1 MTLPPGLFFPGF
13 FPLFDRY
20 HPTMTRLFRLALLL
34 MLCAAFTGVSAKEP
48 LRVVTSIKPIHS
60 LVAGIMQGVA
70 EPLLLMDGS
79 IPPWEHR
86 PDSAQME
93 ALANADLVIWS
104 GVELEALLGEAI
116 SQLPESVSIME
127 ILASEEMKVLPAR
140 GDRQL
145 RDAWFW
151 LDTRNMLILL
161 DEITR
166 ELMRLDPANSH
177 SYERNR
183 SRLLEPLIIIDR
195 KMEFGYKDVG
205 GIPVFFYHDTHH
217 YFEQAYAMKVAGT
230 VASPPAAPTAV
241 ATGLLT
247 LKDWISQAPFHCL
260 FTEASLSEPHLD
272 LLLADSGV
280 TPVELDSIG
289 SRLPPGPDFYINL
302 MRKNFGAI
310 SACANKFQE
319 GDKSSPR
326 VVREALEARRFS
338 EKLRPGYVLMNQYEQ
353 TVTHEDFPG
362 QFQLINFGY
371 TFCPDICPTT
381 LSSVGY
387 VMELLGEDA
396 QQVQP
401 IFISVDPQRD
411 TPEVLKRYT
420 AYFYPRLL
428 GLSGSPEMT
437 RRVAEKFRARY
448 EKVAAKDGDPQRYS
462 MDHTASLYL
471 LGRSGEFITK
481 FAFGMTPEE
490 VAERLR
496 DYINR

>member
-1 MTLPPGLFFPGF
+1 M
-13 FPLFDRY
+13 
-20 HPTMTRLFRLALLL
+20 
-34 MLCAAFTGVSAKEP
+34 MLCAAFTGVAATEP

-79 IPPWEHR
+79 VPPWEHR
-86 PDSAQME
+86 LDPVQME

-104 GVELEALLGEAI
+104 GAELEPLLGEAI
-116 SQLPESVSIME
+116 AQLPDNVRIME
-127 ILASEEMKVLPAR
+127 ILASEEMKVLPSR
-140 GDRQL
+140 GAKDR

-183 SRLLEPLIIIDR
+183 SRMLEPLIIIDR
-195 KMEFGYKDVG
+195 QMEFGYKDVG

-217 YFEQAYAMKVAGT
+217 YFEQAYAVNVAGT
-230 VASPPAAPTAV
+230 VASPPDAPTAV
-241 ATGLLT
+241 ATGLLA
-247 LKDWISQAPFHCL
+247 LKNWIAGAQLHCL
-260 FTEASLSEPHLD
+260 FTEASLSEPHLE
-272 LLLADSGV
+272 LLLADSGI
-280 TPVELDSIG
+280 TAVELDSIG
-289 SRLPPGPDFYINL
+289 STLPPGPDLYINL

-310 SACANKFQE
+310 SDCVSAFQE
-319 GDKSSPR
+319 DDKSSPR
-326 VVREALEARRFS
+326 ADRDATEERRFS
-338 EKLRPGYVLMNQYEQ
+338 ERLRPGYVLMNQYGQ

-362 QFQLINFGY
+362 QFQLISFGY

-420 AYFYPRLL
+420 AYFHPRLL

-448 EKVAAKDGDPQRYS
+448 EKAPAKDGDPQHYS

-471 LGRSGEFITK
+471 LGRNGEFITK
-481 FAFGMTPEE
+481 FAFGMSPQEI
-490 VAERLR
+490 AERLR
-496 DYINR
+496 EYIKQ

>member
-1 MTLPPGLFFPGF
+1 MTK
-13 FPLFDRY
+13 
-20 HPTMTRLFRLALLL
+20 LFRLALLL
-34 MLCAAFTGVSAKEP
+34 MLSAALGSVAAKEP
-48 LRVVTSIKPIHS
+48 LRVVASIKPIHS

-79 IPPWEHR
+79 VAPWKFR
-86 PDSAQME
+86 PDTSQMK
-93 ALANADLVIWS
+93 AITGADLIIWS
-104 GVELEALLGEAI
+104 GAELEPLLGEAI
-116 SQLPESVSIME
+116 GKLSGEARIFEV
-127 ILASEEMKVLPAR
+127 LASDEMKVLPAR
-140 GDRQL
+140 GAEER
-145 RDAWFW
+145 RDAWYW

-166 ELMRLDPANSH
+166 ELMRLDPENSH

-183 SRLLEPLIIIDR
+183 RRMLEPLIQIDR
-195 KMEFGYKDVG
+195 QMEFGYKEVSSL
-205 GIPVFFYHDTHH
+205 PVFFYHDTHH

-241 ATGLLT
+241 ASGLLA
-247 LKDWISQAPFHCL
+247 LKSWIAEAPAHCL

-272 LLLADSGV
+272 LLLVNSGV
-280 TPVELDSIG
+280 TAVELDSIG
-289 SRLPPGPDFYINL
+289 SRLAPGPDLYIKL
-302 MRKNFGAI
+302 MRENFAAI
-310 SACANKFQE
+310 SACVSAFLSE
-319 GDKSSPR
+319 DKSASPSD
-326 VVREALEARRFS
+326 REIPDERRFS
-338 EKLRPGYVLMNQYEQ
+338 EKLRPGYVLMNQYGQ

-381 LSSVGY
+381 LSTVGY
-387 VMELLGEDA
+387 VMELLGDDA
-396 QQVQP
+396 LQVQP

-437 RRVAEKFRARY
+437 RRIADKFRAQY
-448 EKVAAKDGDPQRYS
+448 EKVPAKDGDPQRYS

-471 LGRSGEFITK
+471 LGRNGEFITK
-481 FAFGMTPEE
+481 FAFGMSPEE
-490 VAERLR
+490 IAERLR
-496 DYINR
+496 SYINH

>member
-1 MTLPPGLFFPGF
+1 
-13 FPLFDRY
+13 
-20 HPTMTRLFRLALLL
+20 MTRLSRLALLL
-34 MLCAAFTGVSAKEP
+34 MLCAAFSGVAAKEP

-60 LVAGIMQGVA
+60 LVAGIMQGVT

-79 IPPWEHR
+79 VPPWEHR
-86 PDSAQME
+86 PDAVQVE
-93 ALANADLVIWS
+93 ALSGADLIIWS
-104 GVELEALLGEAI
+104 GMELEPLLGEAI
-116 SQLPESVSIME
+116 GKLPVKPRIIE
-127 ILASEEMKVLPAR
+127 ILASEEMKVLPSR
-140 GDRQL
+140 GAKEV

-183 SRLLEPLIIIDR
+183 IRMLEPLILIDR
-195 KMEFGYKDVG
+195 QMEFGYKDVG

-241 ATGLLT
+241 AAGLLT
-247 LKDWISQAPFHCL
+247 LKNWIAEAPAHCI
-260 FTEASLSEPHLD
+260 FTELSLSEPHLE

-280 TPVELDSIG
+280 TTVELDSIG
-289 SRLPPGPDFYINL
+289 STLSPGPDLYIKL
-302 MRKNFGAI
+302 MRENFGAI
-310 SACANKFQE
+310 SACVGAFQE
-319 GDKSSPR
+319 DGKSSSR
-326 VVREALEARRFS
+326 ADRKAIEERRFS
-338 EKLRPGYVLMNQYEQ
+338 EKLRPGYVLMNQYGQ
-353 TVTHEDFPG
+353 TVTHDDFPG

-381 LSSVGY
+381 LSSVAY

-396 QQVQP
+396 PQVQP

-420 AYFYPRLL
+420 EYFYPRLL

-471 LGRSGEFITK
+471 LGRNGEFITK
-481 FAFGMTPEE
+481 FAFGMSPQE

-496 DYINR
+496 EYIKR

>member
-1 MTLPPGLFFPGF
+1 
-13 FPLFDRY
+13 
-20 HPTMTRLFRLALLL
+20 MTRLFRLALLL
-34 MLCAAFTGVSAKEP
+34 MLSAVFSSVAAKEP

-79 IPPWEHR
+79 VPPWEHR
-86 PDSAQME
+86 PDAVQME
-93 ALANADLVIWS
+93 ALDSADLVIWT
-104 GVELEALLGEAI
+104 GVELEPLLGEAI
-116 SQLPESVSIME
+116 AQLPDNDHIIE
-127 ILASEEMKVLPAR
+127 ILASEEMKVLPSR
-140 GDRQL
+140 GAEEQ

-166 ELMRLDPANSH
+166 ELMRLDPENSH

-183 SRLLEPLIIIDR
+183 GRMLEPLIIIDR

-230 VASPPAAPTAV
+230 VASPPAAPAAV
-241 ATGLLT
+241 ATGVLA
-247 LKDWISQAPFHCL
+247 LKNWIAGAPFHCL
-260 FTEASLSEPHLD
+260 FTELSLNEPHLD

-289 SRLPPGPDFYINL
+289 SKLPSGPDFYINL
-302 MRKNFGAI
+302 MRENFGAI
-310 SACANKFQE
+310 SACVSAFQV
-319 GDKSSPR
+319 GDKSSSR
-326 VVREALEARRFS
+326 AERDAIEERRFS
-338 EKLRPGYVLMNQYEQ
+338 EKLRPGYVLMNQYGQ

-437 RRVAEKFRARY
+437 KRVAEKFRARY
-448 EKVAAKDGDPQRYS
+448 EKVPAKDGDPQRYS

-471 LGRSGEFITK
+471 LGRNGGFITK
-481 FAFGMTPEE
+481 FAFGMSPEE
-490 VAERLR
+490 IAERLR
-496 DYINR
+496 DYIKQ

>member
-1 MTLPPGLFFPGF
+1 
-13 FPLFDRY
+13 
-20 HPTMTRLFRLALLL
+20 MTRLSRLAVLL
-34 MLCAAFTGVSAKEP
+34 MLCMAFTGVSAKEP
-48 LRVVTSIKPIHS
+48 LRVVASIKPIHS
-60 LVAGIMQGVA
+60 LVAGIMQGVT

-79 IPPWEHR
+79 APPWEFR
-86 PDSAQME
+86 PDAAQME
-93 ALANADLVIWS
+93 VLANADLVIWS
-104 GVELEALLGEAI
+104 GAELEPLLGEAI
-116 SQLPESVSIME
+116 AQLPDSVRIME
-127 ILASEEMKVLPAR
+127 MLASEEMKVLPSR
-140 GDRQL
+140 GSRDR

-161 DEITR
+161 DEVTR
-166 ELMRLDPANSH
+166 ELMRLDPENSH

-183 SRLLEPLIIIDR
+183 GRLLGPLIQIDR
-195 KMEFGYKDVG
+195 QMEFGYKDVS

-230 VASPPAAPTAV
+230 VASPPAAPEAV
-241 ATGLLT
+241 AAGLLA
-247 LKDWISQAPFHCL
+247 LKDWIALAPFHCL
-260 FTEASLSEPHLD
+260 FTEESLSEPHLD
-272 LLLADSGV
+272 LLLAGSGV
-280 TPVELDSIG
+280 TAVELDSIG
-289 SRLPPGPDFYINL
+289 STLPPGPDFYINL

-310 SACANKFQE
+310 SACVSAFQE
-319 GDKSSPR
+319 GNKSSSR
-326 VVREALEARRFS
+326 ADRDAIEERRFS
-338 EKLRPGYVLMNQYEQ
+338 EKLRPGYVLMNQYGQ

-420 AYFYPRLL
+420 GYFHPRLL

-471 LGRSGEFITK
+471 LGRNGEFITK
-481 FAFGMTPEE
+481 FAFGMSPEE

-496 DYINR
+496 DYIKR

>member
-1 MTLPPGLFFPGF
+1 
-13 FPLFDRY
+13 
-20 HPTMTRLFRLALLL
+20 MTRLCQLALLL
-34 MLCAAFTGVSAKEP
+34 MLSAVLSSVAAKEP

-79 IPPWEHR
+79 VLPWEHR
-86 PDSAQME
+86 PDAVQME

-104 GVELEALLGEAI
+104 GAELEPLLGEAI
-116 SQLPESVSIME
+116 AQLPDNARIME

-140 GDRQL
+140 GAKEL

-183 SRLLEPLIIIDR
+183 GRMLEPLIVLDR
-195 KMEFGYKDVG
+195 QMEFGYKDVG

-241 ATGLLT
+241 TAGLLT
-247 LKDWISQAPFHCL
+247 LKNWIAGTPFHCL
-260 FTEASLSEPHLD
+260 YTEASLSEPHLD
-272 LLLADSGV
+272 LLLAGSGV
-280 TPVELDSIG
+280 TAVELDSIG

-302 MRKNFGAI
+302 MRKNFDAI
-310 SACANKFQE
+310 SACVSAFQV
-319 GDKSSPR
+319 GGKSSSR
-326 VVREALEARRFS
+326 ADRDAIEARRFS
-338 EKLRPGYVLMNQYEQ
+338 EKLRPGYVLMNQYGQ
-353 TVTHEDFPG
+353 TVTHEDFSG

-437 RRVAEKFRARY
+437 KRVAEKFRARY
-448 EKVAAKDGDPQRYS
+448 EKVEAKDGDPQRYS

-471 LGRSGEFITK
+471 LGRNGEFITK
-481 FAFGMTPEE
+481 FAFGMSPEE

-496 DYINR
+496 EYIREPL